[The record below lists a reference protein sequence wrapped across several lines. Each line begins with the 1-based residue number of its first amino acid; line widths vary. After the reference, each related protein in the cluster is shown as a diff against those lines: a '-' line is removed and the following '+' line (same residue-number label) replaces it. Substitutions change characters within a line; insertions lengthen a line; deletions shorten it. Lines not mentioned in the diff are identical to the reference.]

1 MRTFLTIFW
10 GVFAVFTTVA
20 TFYVII
26 NYEVQRWKDKQ
37 RLREGIYIRR
47 VTRLEALIT
56 IFTPVFPCLMFA
68 GHIFFDPES
77 ARITIDITA
86 LLVSVP
92 FAAYLRYVH
101 VAYVKI
107 SSEGVEQRIW
117 FSNPTRYPFNAI
129 NRVVYYERSDI
140 DEPDMVGFYAKSGFQ
155 IALFDPITHNNY
167 RLLAIVRFRVE
178 NERWPDMDNPDD
190 VAQVDFLDRASRTI
204 RYFEDLE
211 KVSGLADVDM

>member
-1 MRTFLTIFW
+1 MRTFLIIFW
-10 GVFAVFTTVA
+10 GIFAAFTTVA
-20 TFYVII
+20 TFYVLI

-37 RLREGIYIRR
+37 RQREGIYIRR
-47 VTRLEALIT
+47 VTRLEVLIT
-56 IFTPVFPCLMFA
+56 IFTPVFPCAMFA

-77 ARITIDITA
+77 ASITIDITA
-86 LLVSVP
+86 LLVSAI

-129 NRVVYYERSDI
+129 NRVVYYERPDI

-167 RLLAIVRFRVE
+167 RLLAIVRFRIE
-178 NERWPDMDNPDD
+178 NERWPDMTNPED
-190 VAQVDFLDRASRTI
+190 VAKVDILDKRGMTI
-204 RYFEDLE
+204 SYFKGLK
-211 KVSGLADVDM
+211 KVTSLADVDM

>member
-1 MRTFLTIFW
+1 MRTFLIIFW

-56 IFTPVFPCLMFA
+56 IFTPVFPCAMFA

-77 ARITIDITA
+77 ANITIDITA
-86 LLVSVP
+86 LLVSAI

-129 NRVVYYERSDI
+129 NRVVYYEKPDI

-167 RLLAIVRFRVE
+167 RLLAIVRFRIE
-178 NERWPDMDNPDD
+178 NKRWPDMTNPED
-190 VAQVDFLDRASRTI
+190 VAKVDILDKRGMTI
-204 RYFEDLE
+204 SYFKGLK
-211 KVSGLADVDM
+211 KVTGLADVDM

>member
-1 MRTFLTIFW
+1 MRNFLIIFW
-10 GVFAVFTTVA
+10 GVFALLTTVA
-20 TFYVII
+20 TIYVLI

-47 VTRLEALIT
+47 VTRLEVLIT
-56 IFTPVFPCLMFA
+56 IFTPVFPCAMFA

-77 ARITIDITA
+77 ASITIDITA
-86 LLVSVP
+86 LLVSAI

-129 NRVVYYERSDI
+129 NRVVYYEKPDI
-140 DEPDMVGFYAKSGFQ
+140 DEPDMVGFYAKSGIQ

-167 RLLAIVRFRVE
+167 RLLAIVRFRIE

-190 VAQVDFLDRASRTI
+190 VAQVDAFDKRGMTI
-204 RYFEDLE
+204 SYFKGLK
-211 KVSGLADVDM
+211 KVTGLADVDM

>member
-1 MRTFLTIFW
+1 MRTFLIIFW
-10 GVFAVFTTVA
+10 GVFALFTTVA

-56 IFTPVFPCLMFA
+56 IFTPVFPCAMFT

-77 ARITIDITA
+77 ASITIDITA
-86 LLVSVP
+86 LLVSAI

-129 NRVVYYERSDI
+129 NRVVYYERPDI

-167 RLLAIVRFRVE
+167 RLLAIVRFRIE
-178 NERWPDMDNPDD
+178 NEHWPDMDNPDD
-190 VAQVDFLDRASRTI
+190 VAQVDALDKRGMTI
-204 RYFEDLE
+204 SYFRNLE
-211 KVSGLADVDM
+211 KVTGLADVDM

>member
-1 MRTFLTIFW
+1 MRTFLIIFW
-10 GVFAVFTTVA
+10 GIFAAFTTVA
-20 TFYVII
+20 TFYVLI

-47 VTRLEALIT
+47 VTRLEVLIT
-56 IFTPVFPCLMFA
+56 IFTPVFPCAMFA

-77 ARITIDITA
+77 ASITIDITA
-86 LLVSVP
+86 LLVSAI

-129 NRVVYYERSDI
+129 NRVVYYEKPDI
-140 DEPDMVGFYAKSGFQ
+140 DEPDMVGFYAKSGIQ

-167 RLLAIVRFRVE
+167 RLLAIVRFRIE

-190 VAQVDFLDRASRTI
+190 VVQVDAFDKRGMTI
-204 RYFEDLE
+204 SYFRGLK
-211 KVSGLADVDM
+211 KVTGLADVYM

>member
-1 MRTFLTIFW
+1 MPSLPMIFW
-10 GVFAVFTTVA
+10 STVTLLTTVA
-20 TFYVII
+20 MFYILI

-56 IFTPVFPCLMFA
+56 IFTPVFPCAMFA

-77 ARITIDITA
+77 ASITIDITA
-86 LLVSVP
+86 LLVSAIFV
-92 FAAYLRYVH
+92 AYLRYVH

-129 NRVVYYERSDI
+129 NRVVYYEKPDI
-140 DEPDMVGFYAKSGFQ
+140 DEPDMVGFYAKSGIQ

-167 RLLAIVRFRVE
+167 RLLAIVRFRIE
-178 NERWPDMDNPDD
+178 NERWPDMDSPDD
-190 VAQVDFLDRASRTI
+190 VAQVNRLDCAGKTM
-204 RYFEDLE
+204 RYFENLG
-211 KVSGLADVDM
+211 KVTGLADVDM

>member
-1 MRTFLTIFW
+1 MRNFLIIFW
-10 GVFAVFTTVA
+10 GIFAAFTTVA
-20 TFYVII
+20 TFYVLI

-37 RLREGIYIRR
+37 RQREGIYIRR
-47 VTRLEALIT
+47 VTRFEALIT
-56 IFTPVFPCLMFA
+56 IFTPVFPCAMFA

-77 ARITIDITA
+77 ASITIDITA
-86 LLVSVP
+86 LLVSAI

-129 NRVVYYERSDI
+129 NRVVYYEKPDI

-167 RLLAIVRFRVE
+167 RLLAIVRFRID
-178 NERWPDMDNPDD
+178 NDRWPDMNNPSD
-190 VAQVDFLDRASRTI
+190 VARVDDLDDGRETVP
-204 RYFEDLE
+204 YFRERK
-211 KVSGLADVDM
+211 KVTGLADVDM

>member
-1 MRTFLTIFW
+1 MRTFLIVFW
-10 GVFAVFTTVA
+10 GAVALLTTVA
-20 TFYVII
+20 TFYVLI

-47 VTRLEALIT
+47 VTRLEALMT

-129 NRVVYYERSDI
+129 NRVVYYEKPDI

-167 RLLAIVRFRVE
+167 RLLAIVRFRIE
-178 NERWPDMDNPDD
+178 NERWPDMNNSDD
-190 VAQVDFLDRASRTI
+190 VARVNELDDRGMTI
-204 RYFEDLE
+204 LYFRGRE
-211 KVSGLADVDM
+211 KVTGLADVDM